1 VSTAAGTSGYPLADS
16 PSTPAS
22 VLRSIA
28 GHRVARTVRGAI
40 PLLLLAALI
49 ARVGAAPYERSLHV
63 LTPVPIVA
71 ALLLGVVTT
80 VAQAMRWRTVA
91 LAYGAASGLTRGRAV
106 REYYRS
112 SLLNA
117 VLPGGVVGD
126 GVRAWRQRPA
136 SGRGLRPGA
145 QALRSSAQ
153 AVVVERVVGTMLL
166 LLAVA
171 VVTFPLETW
180 LSGAM
185 LAGAAVAG
193 AIAVPGL
200 GRVPAR
206 ARAAVLGWSL
216 LAMASL
222 VTKFVVASVALGTV
236 RHPGEVVTLALIVL
250 AGMSLPFGVGGFG
263 PREAVAAVAFTA
275 LGLSAD
281 AGVATS
287 AAYGVLAA
295 VSTAPGVLVMLLDSR
310 RDDPHGPA
318 EDGRD
323 PRREGGAGVRLAEV
337 GRAREPVA
345 GGVRTTGRREVELEA
360 DVLAEEEPARRSA

>member
-1 VSTAAGTSGYPLADS
+1 MSAADVPGRTFGDL
-16 PSTPAS
+16 PSA
-22 VLRSIA
+22 LRSVA
-28 GHRVARTVRGAI
+28 GHRVTRAVRAVI
-40 PLLLLAALI
+40 PLLLLGALS

-63 LTPVPIVA
+63 LTPAPILA

-91 LAYGAASGLTRGRAV
+91 ISYGAAGGLTRGRAV
-106 REYYRS
+106 QEYYRS

-136 SGRGLRPGA
+136 SEGGLRPGA

-153 AVVVERVVGTMLL
+153 AVVVERVVGTTLL

-171 VVTFPLETW
+171 VVTLPLERW
-180 LSGAM
+180 LSAAM
-185 LAGAAVAG
+185 LAGAAVAA

-200 GRVPAR
+200 RRVPRR
-206 ARAAVLGWSL
+206 ARLAVLGWSL

-222 VTKFVVASVALGTV
+222 VTKFFVASAALGTV
-236 RHPGEVVTLALIVL
+236 RDPGDVMTLALIVL
-250 AGMSLPFGVGGFG
+250 AGMSLPFGIGGFG

-275 LGLSAD
+275 LGLGAD

-295 VSTAPGVLVMLLDSR
+295 VSTVPGVLVMLLDSR
-310 RDDPHGPA
+310 RGGHGRTEDPQA
-318 EDGRD
+318 LRN
-323 PRREGGAGVRLAEV
+323 EGGVGVRLAEV
-337 GRAREPVA
+337 GGVRGPVA
-345 GGVRTTGRREVELEA
+345 SGVRTPGRCEVELEA